1 MVRVAS
7 DPRIKVQIQDLNAQE
22 VNWFLKQFL
31 DEYHSAERQLAKLLG
46 YLPKLKEAISHS
58 YSESMQQFLRVL
70 NYATSEVSEKL
81 RITGHHAVQSAL
93 SENDLSQK
101 VNFVVEAIESFVE
114 DAQNYPTFI
123 LTESAGYFGTAELEE
138 FDQKITSFKNV
149 HELFKEHVS
158 LENRTKW
165 IYERHHTTLFTS
177 IFSGSHL
184 DLVAI
189 QDKIRDGA
197 SIEEFHSNI
206 RDCQGMLL
214 GVSQAYSLF
223 LEFSAYSEQMLTL
236 VDAYKQIAAFLQS
249 KLLQI
254 LYSMEIQRNHLFLE
268 FRDDFRYTLDE
279 FQQTLLA
286 ICTLNSNEN

>member
-1 MVRVAS
+1 M
-7 DPRIKVQIQDLNAQE
+7 
-22 VNWFLKQFL
+22 
-31 DEYHSAERQLAKLLG
+31 
-46 YLPKLKEAISHS
+46 
-58 YSESMQQFLRVL
+58 
-70 NYATSEVSEKL
+70 
-81 RITGHHAVQSAL
+81 
-93 SENDLSQK
+93 
-101 VNFVVEAIESFVE
+101 
-114 DAQNYPTFI
+114 
-123 LTESAGYFGTAELEE
+123 
-138 FDQKITSFKNV
+138 
-149 HELFKEHVS
+149 FKEHVS